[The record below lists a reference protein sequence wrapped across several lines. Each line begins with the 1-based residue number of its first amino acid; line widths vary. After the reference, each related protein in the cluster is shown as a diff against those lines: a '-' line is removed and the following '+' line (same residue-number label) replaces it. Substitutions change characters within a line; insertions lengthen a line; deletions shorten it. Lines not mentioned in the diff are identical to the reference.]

1 MDNYIGKRL
10 DGRYQLQEIIG
21 IGGMAVVYKAY
32 DNVEDRIVAVKIL
45 KDEYLTN
52 EDFLRRFKNESRAI
66 SLLQHPNIVKV
77 YDVSFGDLIQYIVME
92 YIDGITLKE
101 YIEQNGSIVW
111 KNAVY
116 FTVQIL
122 KALQHAHDKGII
134 HRDVKPQNIM
144 LLKDG
149 TIKVTDFGI
158 ARFARTE
165 TQTITDKAI
174 GSVHYISPEQARG
187 EPTDE
192 KADIYSVGVILYEM
206 LTGQLPFEADSA
218 VSVAIMQLQSTP
230 KLPSLINPSIPKGLE
245 QITMH
250 AMQKDPER
258 RYHSAAEMLKDLED
272 FKRDPDMLFDYDVYV
287 DDAPTRFVDIG
298 KKKEPEE
305 KPAEN
310 KNSAIMI
317 LAGVASAFV
326 IALIVLAIIFLPKLF
341 NGSDNEISC
350 PKLVGLVYED
360 IKNADKYKDL
370 NIVPN
375 YKESNEKAGVI
386 ISQNPTEGRK
396 ITPNQKIKVV
406 VSAGPEPINMPD
418 VVGKDKAAAV
428 SSLES
433 MELKVKIIEK
443 EDEEVEEGFVISTDP
458 EPNKS
463 VAKGST
469 VKVYVSSGKKIKYVP
484 LPNVV
489 GMDLESAKK
498 AITDAKLNVGNI
510 TKASSDKEKN
520 TVISQNPSSTS
531 TSEVAVG
538 SSVNL
543 EVSSGEEP
551 KVERSYKVTLDLPK
565 DLAHLVTISATLD
578 GVDCLN
584 TNTLEDYAGKSFTF
598 TVTSDKPK
606 GELIIMIA
614 NAYTGESPE
623 IYKKL
628 SVNFETS
635 TSSTT
640 FTGRYPMQSD
650 GE

>member
-370 NIVPN
+370 NIVPT

-386 ISQNPTEGRK
+386 ISQNPAEGRK

-640 FTGRYPMQSD
+640 FTGRYPMQSA

>member
-10 DGRYQLQEIIG
+10 DGRYQLKEIIG

-370 NIVPN
+370 NIVPT

-386 ISQNPTEGRK
+386 ISQNPAEGRK

-640 FTGRYPMQSD
+640 FTGRYPMQSA